1 MAKSKKETS
10 KKSVEQSPLEAAVE
24 QLIKKHGEGSIQ
36 IGMGTFV
43 SVDAIPTGIV
53 NIDVATGCGGMP
65 RGRIVEIFGNES
77 SGKTTLCLQII
88 ASCQSR
94 GGIAAFIDA
103 EHALD
108 PDWAKAIGVDLS
120 KLIISQPDS
129 GEEALNT
136 IEILARSGAVDLIIV
151 DSVAALVPQ
160 AELDGEVG
168 DHHIGAQARMLSQA
182 MRKLSGVASKS
193 KSVIIFINQ
202 LREKIGVKFGNPE
215 MTPGGRA
222 LKFYASVRMQ
232 VTRKDTLVVDKVK
245 MYGANAGV
253 KIIKNKVAPPFQRAS
268 FEIHFGQPFQ
278 KPKPRKGIFKE
289 AALVDGAKAVGIITT
304 RGSNY
309 YFQNERLAN
318 GVDAVIEL
326 LDADTDLYKEI
337 EAAVY
342 DLLANRASPKDNAES
357 TVEYDVLD
365 VGQTKHEEEH
375 IDADS
380 DIQHE

>member
-1 MAKSKKETS
+1 
-10 KKSVEQSPLEAAVE
+10 VE